1 MKTHLKYLAIAVLAL
16 AACNKETVQQ
26 FEKKSLS
33 LEKPT
38 DALILKAHYDQ
49 PSSKSAISDAGA
61 FTWTDGDEISVWT
74 RNKNKSLFMT
84 YSLLSGAGTN
94 DAEFGGGL
102 STSSVSKVAVFPA
115 ALAPS
120 LPSNQSTSLTI
131 TLPNEYDYVESVTNS
146 PMIAQVTDAQ
156 TPLSFKHLAGLIKLT
171 VDNIPSTASVLYFT
185 TPGVKISGSYTI
197 SDYTAPNASLEAAAG
212 ASDGSDE
219 YVEINFTPTGGP
231 MTFYVPLPV
240 GNYEDG
246 FIMACFDANDNLV
259 SLPYYY
265 EKPFSVERADLLLA
279 PTATL
284 WAEANDILAS
294 YDGPYKYN
302 GQYYSAFSFLTAG
315 PYFKYAIIPYS
326 GSLSIG
332 TLLSIAEYVTEDEEL
347 ELYSSHEYPLYNL
360 PAGSYVAFMVA
371 FDAQGNC
378 LYTYS
383 YALAEVVEIP
393 EESSAGY
400 KKWLG
405 TWSISGIDFLNY
417 WNGTLKNIT
426 FSGITISEDI
436 PDYSFTVAHWEST
449 TNPASDYNWDTAFG
463 PSYQPTFT
471 ARYDAASGK
480 LIFVAETIT
489 GFTMSGQTYYLSF
502 NDYWLYNDGDQLAEA
517 TLAANG
523 ATASVSPLNDC
534 YTLGYYILDS
544 SWSPFGWGYTF
555 YLGPQRGRI
564 NPVPMTMQKTSSS
577 TSSTGAPIA
586 LQSASAPRRVIG
598 KERKESLSVSLPSL
612 PRKELPAA
620 LKKK

>member
-1 MKTHLKYLAIAVLAL
+1 MKTHLKYLAIAVFAL
-16 AACNKETVQQ
+16 AACNKETVQK
-26 FEKKSLS
+26 FEKKSLP

-38 DALILKAHYDQ
+38 DYLVLKAHYGQ

-61 FTWTDGDEISVWT
+61 FTWTDGDQISVWT
-74 RNKNKSLFMT
+74 TVNNRSSFRT
-84 YSLLSGAGTN
+84 YTLQSGAGTN
-94 DAEFGGGL
+94 DGEFFGAS
-102 STSSVSKVAVFPA
+102 STANVSKVAVLPA
-115 ALAPS
+115 GLAPS
-120 LPSNQSTSLTI
+120 TSNSSLTI
-131 TLPNEYDYVESVTNS
+131 TLPKEYNYSESVTNS

-171 VDNIPSTASVLYFT
+171 VDNIPSNATTLYFT

-197 SDYTAPNASLEAAAG
+197 SDYTAPKASLEAAAG

-219 YVEINFTPTGGP
+219 YVEIKFTPTGGP

-246 FIMACFDANDNLV
+246 FIMACFDANDNFV

-347 ELYSSHEYPLYNL
+347 ELYSSDEYPLYTL
-360 PAGSYVAFMVA
+360 PAGSYIAFMVA
-371 FDAQGNC
+371 YDAQGNC

-383 YALAEVVEIP
+383 YALADVVDIP

-405 TWSISGIDFLNY
+405 TWSISGIDLYEYLN
-417 WNGTLKNIT
+417 NRKRVNIT

-463 PSYQPTFT
+463 SGYQPTFT
-471 ARYDAASGK
+471 AKYDASSGK
-480 LIFVAETIT
+480 LIFVAEIIT
-489 GFTMSGQTYYLSF
+489 GLTMSGESYYLSF
-502 NDYWLYNDGDQLAEA
+502 NDYWFYDDGDELAEA

-523 ATASVSPLNDC
+523 TDASISTLNNC
-534 YTLGYYILDS
+534 YSLGYYIFNPTT
-544 SWSPFGWGYTF
+544 WKPRTWGYSF
-555 YLGPQRGRI
+555 YIAP
-564 NPVPMTMQKTSSS
+564 NTPTPATMQKTSSA

-586 LQSASAPRRVIG
+586 LQSASAPRRVLG
-598 KERKESLSVSLPSL
+598 KERVESLSVSLPSVT
-612 PRKELPAA
+612 RKELPAA